1 MEKVGFNEIWCSWIR
16 RVMEMETVVVK
27 LNNTVSDQDGSICP
41 IKSSLL
47 FNLAADVLTR
57 MVASAQQNLLV
68 TGMAEILVDKGVA
81 ILQYADDTVMCLKD
95 NMEKARNVKL
105 MLYLFEHMSGL
116 KINFENSEIILI
128 GGDNNLTT
136 QYADLFNC

>member
-41 IKSSLL
+41 TKSSLL

>member
-1 MEKVGFNEIWCSWIR
+1 
-16 RVMEMETVVVK
+16 MEMETVVVK

-41 IKSSLL
+41 TKSSLL

-105 MLYLFEHMSGL
+105 MLYLFEQMSGL

>member
-41 IKSSLL
+41 TKSSLL

-105 MLYLFEHMSGL
+105 MLYLFEQMSGL
-116 KINFENSEIILI
+116 KINFKNSETILI

>member
-41 IKSSLL
+41 TKSSLL

-68 TGMAEILVDKGVA
+68 TGMA
-81 ILQYADDTVMCLKD
+81 
-95 NMEKARNVKL
+95 
-105 MLYLFEHMSGL
+105 
-116 KINFENSEIILI
+116 
-128 GGDNNLTT
+128 
-136 QYADLFNC
+136 

>member
-16 RVMEMETVVVK
+16 RVMEMGTVAVK
-27 LNNTVSDQDGSICP
+27 LNNTVSDQDGSIRP
-41 IKSSLL
+41 TKFSLL

-57 MVASAQQNLLV
+57 MVAFAQQNLLV

-105 MLYLFEHMSGL
+105 MLYLFEQMSGL
-116 KINFENSEIILI
+116 KINFENSEMILI

>member
-41 IKSSLL
+41 TKSSLL

-105 MLYLFEHMSGL
+105 MLYLFEQMSGL
-116 KINFENSEIILI
+116 KINFKNSETILI

-136 QYADLFNC
+136 QYVDLFNC